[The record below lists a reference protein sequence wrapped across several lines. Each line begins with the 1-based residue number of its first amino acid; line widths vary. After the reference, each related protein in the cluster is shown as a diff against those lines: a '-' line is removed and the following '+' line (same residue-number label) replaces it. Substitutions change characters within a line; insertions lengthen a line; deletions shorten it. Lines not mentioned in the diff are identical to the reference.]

1 MSGKWGKEK
10 FFHDL
15 GSRIKHGVPSHL
27 VQLCQIPNIGKVRAK
42 KLWDLGY
49 KNVGDVAKEDVAKL
63 KKLLNMKEDIVKQ
76 VVTDASRLASS

>member
-1 MSGKWGKEK
+1 
-10 FFHDL
+10 
-15 GSRIKHGVPSHL
+15 